1 MSGFFGRRVAPVA
14 AVVVLGAVMVCFVP
28 PVVGVAIVALAVAIS
43 VD

>member
-1 MSGFFGRRVAPVA
+1 MGGFFGRRVAPVA
-14 AVVVLGAVMVCFVP
+14 AVVAVGTALVCLVP